1 MRNFSTNKIISNLNF
16 YFIKIKRNLFSRV
29 LFYYFLSLS
38 IATLFLMTPWS
49 WVDSNKSWDFL
60 NSFYMCVSA
69 ISTTGLTIYDLGE
82 NMTVIGQFFI
92 LILILI
98 GGIGLLFFKFWLFRM
113 LGFIFRF
120 NKKNDIISTR
130 EQHLERGY
138 FRLQNTKE
146 MILIGFF
153 FIFSVQIIGFLI
165 LFFYFYF
172 VKIDKLNY
180 YLQLDKSL
188 WSATFQFVFV
198 VQFILGGLGFP
209 VFFEFWSKFKNRK
222 KEGIKTKITFFT
234 KFVLYSYFLILF
246 FSLIIVFILELSI
259 SSSKLRNEFNINNFF
274 SVIFNTLSTRSA
286 GYSTVNI
293 DSFFTDATKHFMI
306 FLMWVGCA
314 PISTGGGIKVTTF
327 AVLFLSLFR
336 WYDSKNNL
344 LIKNKKSISF
354 FDVILAYKIVFITFF
369 IIFVFCTYVLIENL
383 LFTENSLLN
392 AVFYSTSA
400 LGNAGLTLLNP
411 KKIIKGWHLFK
422 IISIFLMFFGQ
433 IGISQIILLGRNK
446 RNKFA
451 NNIETVPQETLF

>member
-188 WSATFQFVFV
+188 WSATFHSVSATNNAGFDIFKDGIEYNSLESFHKHYLVQFVFV

-286 GYSTVNI
+286 G
-293 DSFFTDATKHFMI
+293 
-306 FLMWVGCA
+306 
-314 PISTGGGIKVTTF
+314 
-327 AVLFLSLFR
+327 
-336 WYDSKNNL
+336 
-344 LIKNKKSISF
+344 
-354 FDVILAYKIVFITFF
+354 
-369 IIFVFCTYVLIENL
+369 
-383 LFTENSLLN
+383 
-392 AVFYSTSA
+392 
-400 LGNAGLTLLNP
+400 
-411 KKIIKGWHLFK
+411 
-422 IISIFLMFFGQ
+422 
-433 IGISQIILLGRNK
+433 
-446 RNKFA
+446 
-451 NNIETVPQETLF
+451 